1 MDKALLDEFL
11 KDEKVTPKAKLEAFL
26 APYLGLRPMSQVT
39 IPAELPDGPR
49 MGQMIDSEMKPEL
62 IKLQT
67 MTDMK
72 ARAMKV
78 QVLKKVLEQ
87 KFEVV
92 VEGSDSY
99 KAYYHWA
106 DMLPLRCNQVKV
118 RPSVHEIY
126 FFQDKSTGG
135 QLRNLM
141 RERDKI
147 RRKMQ
152 RKPKPNTDSIMF
164 AYPEEFDKKWLLKNG
179 ALLGYPDCCVK
190 QYASDRV
197 NSVNA
202 EARASKQLI
211 DALQEGEVDSHVYFT
226 SFFFPCSP
234 HCEKALETGNR
245 WEKEFENLSPELS
258 ELYQSVLL
266 MNAGL
271 VLRQPELISKYLG
284 HVKKNS

>member
-1 MDKALLDEFL
+1 MDKGLLDDFL
-11 KDEKVTPKAKLEAFL
+11 KDERVPPKAKLEAFL

-39 IPAELPDGPR
+39 IPAELPDGPE
-49 MGQMIDSEMKPEL
+49 MGQRIDFEMKPQL
-62 IKLQT
+62 MKLQT
-67 MTDMK
+67 MADMK
-72 ARAMKV
+72 ARSLMV
-78 QVLKKVLEQ
+78 QALKKVLEQ
-87 KFEVV
+87 KFEEV
-92 VEGSDSY
+92 VEGADSY
-99 KAYYHWA
+99 KACYHWSDA
-106 DMLPLRCNQVKV
+106 MGLRSNQVKV

-126 FFQDKSTGG
+126 FYNEKSTGG

-147 RRKMQ
+147 RRKVQ
-152 RKPKPNTDSIMF
+152 RKPGPNVDNIMF
-164 AYPEEFDKKWLLKNG
+164 AYPEEFDKKWLIKNG

-190 QYASDRV
+190 QYADDRV
-197 NSVNA
+197 NGVNA

-226 SFFFPCSP
+226 GFFFPCSP

-245 WEKEFENLSPELS
+245 WDKEFENLSPELS

-266 MNAGL
+266 MNAEL

-284 HVKKNS
+284 KVKKNN

>member
-1 MDKALLDEFL
+1 MDKGLLAEFL
-11 KDEKVTPKAKLEAFL
+11 KDDRVTPKAKLEAFL

-39 IPAELPDGPR
+39 IPAELPDGPE
-49 MGQMIDSEMKPEL
+49 MGQRIDTEMRPEL
-62 IKLQT
+62 MKLQT

-72 ARAMKV
+72 ARSLRV
-78 QVLKKVLEQ
+78 QGLKRVVEQ
-87 KFEVV
+87 KFEIV

-99 KAYYHWA
+99 KAYYHWS
-106 DMLPLRCNQVKV
+106 DMLPIMSNQVKV

-126 FFQDKSTGG
+126 FFNEKTTGG

-147 RRKMQ
+147 RRKVQ
-152 RKPKPNTDSIMF
+152 RKPDPNMDKIMF

-190 QYASDRV
+190 QYANDKV
-197 NSVNA
+197 NGVNA

-226 SFFFPCSP
+226 GFFFPCSP

-245 WEKEFENLSPELS
+245 WEKAFEGLSPELS

-266 MNAGL
+266 MNAEL

-284 HVKKNS
+284 QIKKNS